1 MITICHLNNSRS
13 ERVIWLM
20 EELGLPYRLENFQR
34 EASGMAPAALR
45 AIHPLGKSPIIRDGD
60 SVIAES
66 GAILEY
72 IINRYGEG
80 RLAVPPASPDYAR
93 YLEWLHAAE
102 GTAMLQFL
110 AHWRMV
116 RLGLE
121 EAPMAAW
128 TRKNSEDLLN
138 FMATEIGARPY
149 WAGEEF
155 TAADIMMVFVLRFL
169 RVWAKFDLSPY
180 PALAAYLER
189 IESRPAFQR
198 AMTIAN
204 PASPDAD

>member
-1 MITICHLNNSRS
+1 MITIYHLNNSRS

-20 EELGLPYRLENFQR
+20 EELGLPYQLENFQR
-34 EASGMAPAALR
+34 EQSGMAPAALR
-45 AIHPLGKSPIIRDGD
+45 AIHPLGKSPIIRDGEA
-60 SVIAES
+60 VIAES

-72 IINRYGEG
+72 IINRHGEG

-110 AHWRMV
+110 AHWRLV

-121 EAPMAAW
+121 DTAPMAAW
-128 TRKNSEDLLN
+128 TRKNSEDLLT
-138 FMATEIGARPY
+138 FMASEIGARPY
-149 WAGEEF
+149 WAGQEF

-180 PALAAYLER
+180 PALAAYFER

-198 AMTIAN
+198 AMAIAN
-204 PASPDAD
+204 PG